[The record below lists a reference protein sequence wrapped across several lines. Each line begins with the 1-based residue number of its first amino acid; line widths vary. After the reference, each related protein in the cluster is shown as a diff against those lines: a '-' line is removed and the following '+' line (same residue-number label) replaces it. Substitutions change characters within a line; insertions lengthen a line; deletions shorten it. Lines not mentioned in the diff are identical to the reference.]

1 MALKGAGYLMLRMGK
16 TQGGLERLEKVAE
29 LDVDDRMGVRS
40 LVDLARQELRRQEL
54 GKHPNVISL

>member
-1 MALKGAGYLMLRMGK
+1 MLRMGK